1 MPGSDELGDAV
12 MVSADDGE
20 LIDPKSWFEALRAGA
35 DALDAWHRFGSGP
48 RSPGHVRAH
57 PTERVRGTR
66 RWGHGVAHR
75 LLLDPDGRP
84 RALRRR
90 GEY

>member
-1 MPGSDELGDAV
+1 VPGSDELGDAV

-35 DALDAWHRFGSGP
+35 DALDAWHR
-48 RSPGHVRAH
+48 
-57 PTERVRGTR
+57 
-66 RWGHGVAHR
+66 